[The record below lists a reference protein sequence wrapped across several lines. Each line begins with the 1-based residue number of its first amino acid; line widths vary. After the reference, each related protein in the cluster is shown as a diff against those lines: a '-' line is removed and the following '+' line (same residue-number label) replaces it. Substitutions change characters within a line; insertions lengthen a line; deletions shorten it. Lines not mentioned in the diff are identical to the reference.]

1 MIQMLPPEV
10 ADAIAAGEVI
20 ERPSSVVKE
29 LVENALDAGARRIS
43 IDVRGAGKTSIRVS
57 DDGAGIPADEL
68 VLAFVRHTT
77 SKLIK
82 LSDLAVIES
91 FGFRGEALAS
101 IAAVAD
107 VECASGGATLRIR
120 AGDVGE
126 LGTGPLLP
134 GMVIEVR
141 DLFANVP
148 ARLKF
153 LKSDATEVAAIKDIV
168 SAFALLHPH
177 VRFHL
182 TVDSRAAVSTNGDGD
197 RRRAIAAVFGPPVAG
212 EMLEMIGMPLNP
224 HELEG
229 PATQAAE
236 RAAERL
242 ALSSRGPL
250 LRVTGMVSQP
260 RLSRGSRDGMVL
272 AVNGRP
278 ISARSLVYAL
288 EECYQGRLERGRHPV
303 AVIDVGIDPELVDVN
318 VHPAKKEVR
327 FRDEGA
333 VFAALQRAV
342 RAALDG
348 SDPFRYRPAET
359 GAEASTA
366 IPGPQLTL
374 HESPAV
380 MEQTNGHGATAV
392 LRPIG
397 QAGPGYLVAEGPH
410 GLVLVD
416 QHAAHERVVYNRL
429 LERLRTGRGASQ
441 PLLIPQAV
449 DVDPAL
455 IAAAADHRAELA
467 NLGLEYEEFGPR
479 SLRITAV
486 PVELPSGRATA
497 AIQETLAALAEN
509 RGDGAMQKAAAALA
523 CHSAVKFG
531 DVLDVAEQRRLLAD
545 LEAAEESIT
554 CPHGR
559 PTRLLVEWQE
569 LTRHFRRN
577 Y

>member
-1 MIQMLPPEV
+1 VIQLLPPEV

-20 ERPSSVVKE
+20 ERPASVVKE
-29 LVENALDAGARRIS
+29 LIENALDAGARRVNV
-43 IDVRGAGKTSIRVS
+43 DVRGAGKTSIRVS
-57 DDGAGIPADEL
+57 DDGSGIPAEEL
-68 VLAFVRHTT
+68 AIAFVRHTT
-77 SKLIK
+77 SKLTS
-82 LSDLAVIES
+82 LADLAVIAS

-107 VECASGGATLRIR
+107 VECSSAGALVRIR
-120 AGDVGE
+120 AGEVVEQGR
-126 LGTGPLLP
+126 GPLLP
-134 GMVIEVR
+134 GVAIEVR

-153 LKSDATEVAAIKDIV
+153 LKSDATEVAAIKDVV
-168 SAFALLHPH
+168 SAFALLHPQ

-182 TVDSRAAVSTNGDGD
+182 TIDSRAAVSTPGDGD
-197 RRRAIAAVFGPPVAG
+197 RRRALASVYGAAVAQEVLELAG
-212 EMLEMIGMPLNP
+212 API
-224 HELEG
+224 
-229 PATQAAE
+229 
-236 RAAERL
+236 
-242 ALSSRGPL
+242 
-250 LRVTGMVSQP
+250 VTGLVSQP

-278 ISARSLVYAL
+278 IVARSLVYAL
-288 EECYQGRLERGRHPV
+288 EECYQGRLERGRHPI

-333 VFAALQRAV
+333 IFAALQRAV
-342 RAALDG
+342 RTALDG
-348 SDPFRYRPAET
+348 SDPFRYRPTEIGVAAAVSTMAPLAPLAVHDAPAMVAVAE
-359 GAEASTA
+359 
-366 IPGPQLTL
+366 P
-374 HESPAV
+374 
-380 MEQTNGHGATAV
+380 NGHATTAM

-416 QHAAHERVVYNRL
+416 QHAAHERVIYNRL
-429 LERLRTGRGASQ
+429 LERLRSGRGASQ

-449 DVDPAL
+449 DADPAL
-455 IAAAADHRAELA
+455 IAAAADHRHELA
-467 NLGLEYEEFGPR
+467 ALGLEVEEFGPR
-479 SLRITAV
+479 SLRIIAV
-486 PVELPSGRATA
+486 PVELPAGRATA
-497 AIQETLAALAEN
+497 AIQEMLAALAEN
-509 RGDGAMQKAAAALA
+509 RGDDAVRAAAASLA

-531 DVLDVAEQRRLLAD
+531 DVLDITEQRRLLSD
-545 LEAAEESIT
+545 LEATEESIT

>member
-1 MIQMLPPEV
+1 MSGSIHLLAPEV

-20 ERPSSVVKE
+20 ERPASVVKE
-29 LVENALDAGARRIS
+29 LVENALDSDARRIN
-43 IDVRGAGKTSIRVS
+43 IDVRGAGRTSIRVS
-57 DDGAGIPADEL
+57 DDGSGIPTDEL
-68 VLAFVRHTT
+68 AIAFVRHAT
-77 SKLIK
+77 SKVAK
-82 LSDLAVIES
+82 LSDLAAIVS

-101 IAAVAD
+101 IAAVSE
-107 VECASGGATLRIR
+107 VECSSGGATIWIR
-120 AGDVGE
+120 AGEAVEQGS
-126 LGTGPLLP
+126 GTLLP
-134 GMVIEVR
+134 GVTIEVR

-153 LKSDATEVAAIKDIV
+153 LKSDATEVAAIKDV
-168 SAFALLHPH
+168 VGAFALLHPH

-182 TVDSRAAVSTNGDGD
+182 TIDSRVAVSTTGDGD
-197 RRRAIAAVFGPPVAG
+197 RRRAIASVFGAQVAA
-212 EMLEMIGMPLNP
+212 EMLEMVGMPLNP
-224 HELEG
+224 HELAG
-229 PATQAAE
+229 F
-236 RAAERL
+236 
-242 ALSSRGPL
+242 ALSSRAPL
-250 LRVTGMVSQP
+250 QAAGMVSQP
-260 RLSRGSRDGMVL
+260 RLSRGSRDGIVL

-278 ISARSLVYAL
+278 ISSRALVYAL

-303 AVIDVGIDPELVDVN
+303 AVIDIGIDPELVDVN

-327 FRDEGA
+327 FRDEGT

-342 RAALDG
+342 RTALDG
-348 SDPFRYRPAET
+348 SEPFRYRPVESMPSVAAGRVT
-359 GAEASTA
+359 
-366 IPGPQLTL
+366 PQLTI
-374 HESPAV
+374 HEAAIAL
-380 MEQTNGHGATAV
+380 ATAEPDMGSNTEPAV

-416 QHAAHERVVYNRL
+416 QHAAHERVLYNRL
-429 LERLRTGRGASQ
+429 LERLRSGRGMSQ

-449 DVDPAL
+449 DVEPAL
-455 IAAAADHRAELA
+455 MAAAADHRADLA

-486 PVELPSGRATA
+486 PVEMPAGRATA
-497 AIQETLAALAEN
+497 AVQETLAALAES
-509 RGDGAMQKAAAALA
+509 RADGALEKAAAALA
-523 CHSAVKFG
+523 CHSAVRFG

-545 LEAAEESIT
+545 LESTEDSVT

>member
-1 MIQMLPPEV
+1 MTTIQILAPEV

-20 ERPSSVVKE
+20 ERPASVVKE
-29 LVENALDAGARRIS
+29 LVENALDAGARRINV
-43 IDVRGAGKTSIRVS
+43 DVRGAGKTSIRVS

-68 VLAFVRHTT
+68 AVAFVRHTT
-77 SKLIK
+77 SKLVS
-82 LSDLAVIES
+82 LADLAVIQS

-101 IAAVAD
+101 IAAVAE
-107 VECASGGATLRIR
+107 VECASGGATIRIR
-120 AGDVGE
+120 AGEVVEQAG
-126 LGTGPLLP
+126 GPLLP
-134 GMVIEVR
+134 GVAIEVR

-148 ARLKF
+148 ARLRF
-153 LKSDATEVAAIKDIV
+153 LKSDATEVAAIKEIV

-182 TVDSRAAVSTNGDGD
+182 TIDSRAAVSTIGDGD
-197 RRRAIAAVFGPPVAG
+197 RRRAIAAVYGPQVAT
-212 EMLEMIGMPLNP
+212 EMLEMVGMPL
-224 HELEG
+224 
-229 PATQAAE
+229 
-236 RAAERL
+236 
-242 ALSSRGPL
+242 
-250 LRVTGMVSQP
+250 VTGMVSQP

-288 EECYQGRLERGRHPV
+288 EECYQGRLERGRHPI
-303 AVIDVGIDPELVDVN
+303 AVLDVGIDPELVDVN

-333 VFAALQRAV
+333 VFGALQRAV

-348 SDPFRYRPAET
+348 SDPFRYRPSDPT
-359 GAEASTA
+359 TTA
-366 IPGPQLTL
+366 FATVAVAGPQLTL
-374 HESPAV
+374 HEAPAALV
-380 MEQTNGHGATAV
+380 EAEPNGHTANTV

-397 QAGPGYLVAEGPH
+397 QAGPGYLVAEGAH

-416 QHAAHERVVYNRL
+416 QHAAHERILYNRL

-449 DVDPAL
+449 DVEPSL

-486 PVELPSGRATA
+486 PAELPSGRATA

-509 RGDGAMQKAAAALA
+509 RGDGAMEKAAAALA
-523 CHSAVKFG
+523 CHSAVRFG
-531 DVLDVAEQRRLLAD
+531 DVLDVAEQRKLLAD

>member
-1 MIQMLPPEV
+1 MSQSIHLLAPEI
-10 ADAIAAGEVI
+10 ANAIAAGEVI
-20 ERPSSVVKE
+20 ERPASVVKE
-29 LVENALDAGARRIS
+29 LIENSLDGDARRVNV
-43 IDVRGAGKTSIRVS
+43 DVRGAGRTSIRVS
-57 DDGAGIPADEL
+57 DDGSGIVADEL
-68 VLAFVRHTT
+68 QLAFVRHAT
-77 SKLIK
+77 SKVTQ
-82 LSDLAVIES
+82 LSDLDAVVS

-107 VECASGGATLRIR
+107 VECSSGGATVRIR
-120 AGDVGE
+120 AGEPVEQGP
-126 LGTGPLLP
+126 GPLLP
-134 GMVIEVR
+134 GVTIEVR
-141 DLFANVP
+141 DLFTNVP

-153 LKSDATEVAAIKDIV
+153 LKSDATEVAAIKDVV

-182 TVDSRAAVSTNGDGD
+182 TIDARVAVSTTGDGD
-197 RRRAIAAVFGPPVAG
+197 RRRAIAAVFGAPVAA
-212 EMLEMIGMPLNP
+212 EVLEMVGMPL
-224 HELEG
+224 
-229 PATQAAE
+229 A
-236 RAAERL
+236 
-242 ALSSRGPL
+242 S
-250 LRVTGMVSQP
+250 GMVSQP
-260 RLSRGSRDGMVL
+260 RLSRGSRDGIVL

-278 ISARSLVYAL
+278 ISSRALVYAL

-303 AVIDVGIDPELVDVN
+303 AVIDIGIDPELVDVN

-333 VFAALQRAV
+333 VFGALQRAV

-348 SDPFRYRPAET
+348 SDPFRYRPVEST
-359 GAEASTA
+359 TASFPSGFVA
-366 IPGPQLTL
+366 PQLTI
-374 HESPAV
+374 HEAARALLTAEPSVSPQVESAL
-380 MEQTNGHGATAV
+380 

-397 QAGPGYLVAEGPH
+397 QVGPGYLVAEGPH

-416 QHAAHERVVYNRL
+416 QHAAHERVLYNRL
-429 LERLRTGRGASQ
+429 LERLRSGRGMSQ

-449 DVDPAL
+449 DVEPAL
-455 IAAAADHRAELA
+455 IAAAADHRADLA

-486 PVELPSGRATA
+486 PVEMPAGRATA
-497 AIQETLAALAEN
+497 AVQETLGALAEN
-509 RGDGAMQKAAAALA
+509 RGDGALEKAAAALA
-523 CHSAVKFG
+523 CHSAVRFG

-545 LEAAEESIT
+545 LESTEESVT

-559 PTRLLVEWQE
+559 PTRLLIEWQE

>member
-1 MIQMLPPEV
+1 MLAPEV

-20 ERPSSVVKE
+20 ERPASVVKE
-29 LVENALDAGARRIS
+29 LVENALDADARRIN

-68 VLAFVRHTT
+68 ALAFVRHTT
-77 SKLIK
+77 SKLTS
-82 LSDLAVIES
+82 LVDLAVIQS

-107 VECASGGATLRIR
+107 VECSSGGARLRIR
-120 AGDVGE
+120 AGEVVEQAG
-126 LGTGPLLP
+126 GPLLP
-134 GMVIEVR
+134 GVSIEVR
-141 DLFANVP
+141 DLFAVVP

-153 LKSDATEVAAIKDIV
+153 LKSDATEVAAIKEIV
-168 SAFALLHPH
+168 GAFALLHPH

-182 TVDSRAAVSTNGDGD
+182 TIDSRAAVSTNGDGD
-197 RRRAIAAVFGPPVAG
+197 RRRAVAAIYGAQVAA
-212 EMLEMIGMPLNP
+212 EMLEMVGTP
-224 HELEG
+224 HIK
-229 PATQAAE
+229 
-236 RAAERL
+236 
-242 ALSSRGPL
+242 
-250 LRVTGMVSQP
+250 GMVSQP
-260 RLSRGSRDGMVL
+260 RLSRGSRDALVV

-288 EECYQGRLERGRHPV
+288 EECYQGRLERGRHPI
-303 AVIDVGIDPELVDVN
+303 AVLDIGIDPELVDVN

-333 VFAALQRAV
+333 VFTALQQAV

-348 SDPFRYRPAET
+348 SDPFRYRPTESVSSA
-359 GAEASTA
+359 A
-366 IPGPQLTL
+366 IEISGPQLTL
-374 HESPAV
+374 HDAPAAV
-380 MEQTNGHGATAV
+380 ADPVTNGHVAVTV

-416 QHAAHERVVYNRL
+416 QHAAHERVLYNRL
-429 LERLRTGRGASQ
+429 LERLRSGRGSSQ

-449 DVDPAL
+449 DVEPTL

-467 NLGLEYEEFGPR
+467 NLGLEFEEFGPR

-497 AIQETLAALAEN
+497 AIQETLAALAEH
-509 RGDGAMQKAAAALA
+509 RGDGAIEKAAAALA
-523 CHSAVKFG
+523 CHSAVRFG
-531 DVLDVAEQRRLLAD
+531 DVLDVAEQRRLLVD

>member
-20 ERPSSVVKE
+20 ERPASVVKE
-29 LVENALDAGARRIS
+29 LVENALDAGARRIN

-68 VLAFVRHTT
+68 ALAFVRHTT
-77 SKLIK
+77 SKLST
-82 LSDLAVIES
+82 LADLVVIQS

-101 IAAVAD
+101 VAAVAD
-107 VECASGGATLRIR
+107 VECSSGGATLRIR
-120 AGDVGE
+120 AGEIVEQG
-126 LGTGPLLP
+126 GGPLLP
-134 GMVIEVR
+134 GVAIEVR

-153 LKSDATEVAAIKDIV
+153 LKSDATEVAAIKDVV

-182 TVDSRAAVSTNGDGD
+182 TVDSRAAVSTDGDGD
-197 RRRAIAAVFGPPVAG
+197 RRRAIGAVYGNSVAE
-212 EMLEMIGMPLNP
+212 EMLEMLGMPLVAG
-224 HELEG
+224 L
-229 PATQAAE
+229 
-236 RAAERL
+236 
-242 ALSSRGPL
+242 
-250 LRVTGMVSQP
+250 VSQP

-288 EECYQGRLERGRHPV
+288 EECYQGRLERGRHPI
-303 AVIDVGIDPELVDVN
+303 AVIDIGIDPELVDVN

-333 VFAALQRAV
+333 IFAALQRAV

-348 SDPFRYRPAET
+348 SDPFRYRPAE
-359 GAEASTA
+359 STPVMA
-366 IPGPQLTL
+366 AVAAGPQLTL
-374 HESPAV
+374 HEAPAAIAAAD
-380 MEQTNGHGATAV
+380 TNGHATTTGV

-416 QHAAHERVVYNRL
+416 QHAAHERVLYNRL
-429 LERLRTGRGASQ
+429 LERLRSGRGASQ

-449 DVDPAL
+449 DVEPAL
-455 IAAAADHRAELA
+455 LAAAADHRVELA
-467 NLGLEYEEFGPR
+467 NLGLEFEEFGPR

-486 PVELPSGRATA
+486 PAELPSGRATA
-497 AIQETLAALAEN
+497 AIQETLTALAES
-509 RGDGAMQKAAAALA
+509 RGDGAIHKAAAALA
-523 CHSAVKFG
+523 CHSAVRFG
-531 DVLDVAEQRRLLAD
+531 DVLDVSEQRKLLAD
-545 LEAAEESIT
+545 LESAEESIT

>member
-1 MIQMLPPEV
+1 MLSPEV

-20 ERPSSVVKE
+20 ERPASVVKE
-29 LVENALDAGARRIS
+29 LVENALDAGARRINV
-43 IDVRGAGKTSIRVS
+43 DVRGAGKTSIRVS

-68 VLAFVRHTT
+68 ALAFVRHTT
-77 SKLIK
+77 SKLVS
-82 LSDLAVIES
+82 LADLAVIQS

-101 IAAVAD
+101 IAAVAE
-107 VECASGGATLRIR
+107 VECSSAGATIRIR
-120 AGDVGE
+120 AGEVVEQAG
-126 LGTGPLLP
+126 GPLLP
-134 GMVIEVR
+134 GVAIEVR

-153 LKSDATEVAAIKDIV
+153 LKSDATEVAAIKEIA

-182 TVDSRAAVSTNGDGD
+182 TIDSRAAVSTSGDGD
-197 RRRAIAAVFGPPVAG
+197 RRRAIAAVYGQQVAA
-212 EMLEMIGMPLNP
+212 EMLEMVGLPLV
-224 HELEG
+224 
-229 PATQAAE
+229 
-236 RAAERL
+236 
-242 ALSSRGPL
+242 S
-250 LRVTGMVSQP
+250 GMVSQP

-303 AVIDVGIDPELVDVN
+303 AVLDVGIDPELVDVN

-333 VFAALQRAV
+333 IFGALQRAV

-348 SDPFRYRPAET
+348 SDPFRYRPSDTAV
-359 GAEASTA
+359 AVEAIA
-366 IPGPQLTL
+366 GPQLVM
-374 HESPAV
+374 HDAV
-380 MEQTNGHGATAV
+380 TAVAAPETNGHAATV

-397 QAGPGYLVAEGPH
+397 QAGPGYLVAEGAH

-416 QHAAHERVVYNRL
+416 QHAAHERVLYNRL
-429 LERLRTGRGASQ
+429 LERLRSGRGTSQ

-449 DVDPAL
+449 DVEPGL
-455 IAAAADHRAELA
+455 IAAAADHREELA

-486 PVELPSGRATA
+486 PAELPSGRATA
-497 AIQETLAALAEN
+497 AIQETLAALAEK
-509 RGDGAMQKAAAALA
+509 RGDEAIRGAAAALA

-531 DVLDVAEQRRLLAD
+531 DVLDVAEQRKLLAD

>member
-10 ADAIAAGEVI
+10 ADAIAAGEVV
-20 ERPSSVVKE
+20 ERPASVVKE
-29 LVENALDAGARRIS
+29 LIENALDAGARRVN

-57 DDGAGIPADEL
+57 DDGSGIPAGEL
-68 VLAFVRHTT
+68 AIAFVRHTT
-77 SKLIK
+77 SKLTSLAE
-82 LSDLAVIES
+82 LSVIAS

-107 VECASGGATLRIR
+107 VECSSGGTVLRVR
-120 AGDVGE
+120 AGEVVERGAA
-126 LGTGPLLP
+126 PLLP
-134 GMVIEVR
+134 GVVIEVR

-153 LKSDATEVAAIKDIV
+153 LKSDATEVAAIKDVIT
-168 SAFALLHPH
+168 AFALLHPH

-182 TVDSRAAVSTNGDGD
+182 TVDNRAAVSSAGDGD
-197 RRRAIAAVFGPPVAG
+197 SRRAIASIYGASVAD
-212 EMLEMIGMPLNP
+212 EMLEV
-224 HELEG
+224 G
-229 PATQAAE
+229 P
-236 RAAERL
+236 
-242 ALSSRGPL
+242 SPVG
-250 LRVTGMVSQP
+250 GMVSQP

-278 ISARSLVYAL
+278 IAARSLVYAL
-288 EECYQGRLERGRHPV
+288 EECYQGRLERGRHPI
-303 AVIDVGIDPELVDVN
+303 AVIDIAIDPEMVDVN

-333 VFAALQRAV
+333 IFTTLQRSV

-348 SDPFRYRPAET
+348 SDPFRYRPSTESFGPAGVAPIASLT
-359 GAEASTA
+359 VHEA
-366 IPGPQLTL
+366 
-374 HESPAV
+374 PAV
-380 MEQTNGHGATAV
+380 VAVAEPNGHATSSV

-397 QAGPGYLVAEGPH
+397 QVGPGYLVAEGPH

-416 QHAAHERVVYNRL
+416 QHAAHERVLYNRL
-429 LERLRTGRGASQ
+429 LQRLRSGRGASQ

-449 DVDPAL
+449 DVEPAL
-455 IAAAADHRAELA
+455 IAAAADHREELA
-467 NLGLEYEEFGPR
+467 SLGLELEEFGPR

-486 PVELPSGRATA
+486 PVELPAGRATA
-497 AIQETLAALAEN
+497 AIQETLSALAEN
-509 RGDGAMQKAAAALA
+509 RDDGAVAKAAAALA

-531 DVLDVAEQRRLLAD
+531 DVLDIAEQRRLLAD

>member
-1 MIQMLPPEV
+1 LSESIHLLAPEV

-20 ERPSSVVKE
+20 ERPASVVKE
-29 LVENALDAGARRIS
+29 LVENALDSEARRIN
-43 IDVRGAGKTSIRVS
+43 IDVRGAGRTSIRVS
-57 DDGAGIPADEL
+57 DDGSGIPADEL
-68 VLAFVRHTT
+68 AIAFVRHAT
-77 SKLIK
+77 SKVSK
-82 LSDLAVIES
+82 LSDLNSIVS

-101 IAAVAD
+101 IAAVSD
-107 VECASGGATLRIR
+107 VECSSGGATIRIR
-120 AGDVGE
+120 AGEAVEQGS
-126 LGTGPLLP
+126 GPLLP
-134 GMVIEVR
+134 GVTIEVR

-153 LKSDATEVAAIKDIV
+153 LKSDATEVAAIKDV
-168 SAFALLHPH
+168 VGAFALLHPH

-182 TVDSRAAVSTNGDGD
+182 TIDARVAVSTTGDGD
-197 RRRAIAAVFGPPVAG
+197 RRRAIASVFGAAVAS
-212 EMLEMIGMPLNP
+212 EVLEIVGMPL
-224 HELEG
+224 
-229 PATQAAE
+229 A
-236 RAAERL
+236 
-242 ALSSRGPL
+242 S
-250 LRVTGMVSQP
+250 GMVSQP
-260 RLSRGSRDGMVL
+260 RLSRGSRDGIVL

-278 ISARSLVYAL
+278 ISSRALVYAL

-303 AVIDVGIDPELVDVN
+303 AVIDIGIDPELVDVN

-327 FRDEGA
+327 FRDEGT

-342 RAALDG
+342 RSALDG
-348 SDPFRYRPAET
+348 SEPFRYRPVE
-359 GAEASTA
+359 STA
-366 IPGPQLTL
+366 PVSASHVTPQLTI
-374 HESPAV
+374 HEAAIALLTAEPAAGRDA
-380 MEQTNGHGATAV
+380 EPAV

-416 QHAAHERVVYNRL
+416 QHAAHERVLYNRL
-429 LERLRTGRGASQ
+429 LERLRSGRGMSQ

-449 DVDPAL
+449 DLEPAL
-455 IAAAADHRAELA
+455 IAAAADHRADLA

-486 PVELPSGRATA
+486 PVEMPAGRATA
-497 AIQETLAALAEN
+497 AVQETLAALAQS
-509 RGDGAMQKAAAALA
+509 RGDGALEKAAAALA
-523 CHSAVKFG
+523 CHAAVRFG

-545 LEAAEESIT
+545 LESTEDSVT

>member
-1 MIQMLPPEV
+1 MIQLLPPEV

-20 ERPSSVVKE
+20 ERPASVVKE
-29 LVENALDAGARRIS
+29 LLENALDAGATRIS

-57 DDGAGIPADEL
+57 DDGAGIPAEEL
-68 VLAFVRHTT
+68 ALAFVRHTT
-77 SKLIK
+77 SKLST
-82 LSDLAVIES
+82 LADLAAIRTL
-91 FGFRGEALAS
+91 GFRGEALAS

-107 VECASGGATLRIR
+107 VESSSGGARLRIR
-120 AGDVGE
+120 AGAIVEQGS
-126 LGTGPLLP
+126 GPLLP
-134 GMVIEVR
+134 GVVIEVR

-153 LKSDATEVAAIKDIV
+153 LKSDATEVAAIKDV
-168 SAFALLHPH
+168 VTAFALLHPD

-182 TVDSRAAVSTNGDGD
+182 TIDSRAAVSSLGEGD
-197 RRRAIAAVFGPPVAG
+197 RRRAVAAVYGQPVAA
-212 EMLEMIGMPLNP
+212 EMLEMD
-224 HELEG
+224 G
-229 PATQAAE
+229 P
-236 RAAERL
+236 
-242 ALSSRGPL
+242 PMI
-250 LRVTGMVSQP
+250 TGLVSQP
-260 RLSRGSRDGMVL
+260 RLSRGSRDGMVI

-278 ISARSLVYAL
+278 VSARSLVYAL
-288 EECYQGRLERGRHPV
+288 EECYQGRLERGRHPI
-303 AVIDVGIDPELVDVN
+303 AVIDIGIDPELVDVN

-333 VFAALQRAV
+333 VFGALQRAV

-348 SDPFRYRPAET
+348 SDPFRYRPAEAAT
-359 GAEASTA
+359 AVVGAIAA
-366 IPGPQLTL
+366 PQLLL
-374 HESPAV
+374 HDAPAALAAPAD
-380 MEQTNGHGATAV
+380 TNGHSSNGL

-416 QHAAHERVVYNRL
+416 QHAAHERILYNRL
-429 LERLRTGRGASQ
+429 LERLRGGQGQSQ
-441 PLLIPQAV
+441 ALLIPQAL
-449 DVDPAL
+449 DVEPAL
-455 IAAAADHRAELA
+455 IAAAADHRAGLA
-467 NLGLEYEEFGPR
+467 ALGLEYEEFGPR

-486 PVELPSGRATA
+486 PVELPSGRATE

-509 RGDGAMQKAAAALA
+509 RGDGALEKAAAALA

-531 DVLDVAEQRRLLAD
+531 DVLDIAEQRRLLVD
-545 LEAAEESIT
+545 LESTTESIT

>member
-1 MIQMLPPEV
+1 MTQSIRLLSPEV
-10 ADAIAAGEVI
+10 ADTIAAGEVI
-20 ERPSSVVKE
+20 ERPASVVKE
-29 LVENALDAGARRIS
+29 LVENALDGDARRINV
-43 IDVRGAGKTSIRVS
+43 DVRGAGRTSIRVS
-57 DDGAGIPADEL
+57 DDGSGIPADEL
-68 VLAFVRHTT
+68 ALAFVRHAT
-77 SKLIK
+77 SKVAM
-82 LSDLAVIES
+82 LSDLDAIAS

-107 VECASGGATLRIR
+107 VECTSGGATLRIR
-120 AGDVGE
+120 AGQLVAQGS
-126 LGTGPLLP
+126 GPLLP
-134 GMVIEVR
+134 GVTLEVR

-153 LKSDATEVAAIKDIV
+153 LKSDATETAAIKDVV

-182 TVDSRAAVSTNGDGD
+182 TIDARVAVSTIGDGD
-197 RRRAIAAVFGPPVAG
+197 RRRAIAAVFGAPVAA
-212 EMLEMIGMPLNP
+212 EVLEMVGMPLNP
-224 HELEG
+224 HERG
-229 PATQAAE
+229 G
-236 RAAERL
+236 L

-250 LRVTGMVSQP
+250 QAAGMVSQP
-260 RLSRGSRDGMVL
+260 RLSRGSRDGIVL

-278 ISARSLVYAL
+278 ISSRALVYAL

-303 AVIDVGIDPELVDVN
+303 AVIDIGIDPGLVDVN

-327 FRDEGA
+327 FRDEGT

-348 SDPFRYRPAET
+348 SDPFRYRPVESMPSVVASSVSRQLNIH
-359 GAEASTA
+359 EA
-366 IPGPQLTL
+366 
-374 HESPAV
+374 AV
-380 MEQTNGHGATAV
+380 ALATAEPSV
-392 LRPIG
+392 ARSAEPGLLRPIG

-416 QHAAHERVVYNRL
+416 QHAAHERVLYNRL
-429 LERLRTGRGASQ
+429 LERLRSGRGMSQ

-449 DVDPAL
+449 DVEPAL

-467 NLGLEYEEFGPR
+467 GLGLEYEEFGPR

-486 PVELPSGRATA
+486 PVEMPAGRATA
-497 AIQETLAALAEN
+497 AVQETLAALAEN
-509 RGDGAMQKAAAALA
+509 RGDGALEKAAAALA
-523 CHSAVKFG
+523 CHSAVRFG
-531 DVLDVAEQRRLLAD
+531 DVLGVAEQRRLLAD
-545 LEAAEESIT
+545 LESTEESVT

>member
-1 MIQMLPPEV
+1 MSGTILLLSPEV

-20 ERPSSVVKE
+20 ERPASVVKE
-29 LVENALDAGARRIS
+29 LVENALDSGARRIS

-57 DDGAGIPADEL
+57 DDGSGIPADEL
-68 VLAFVRHTT
+68 TMAFVRHST
-77 SKLIK
+77 SKLAA
-82 LSDLAVIES
+82 LADLAAIQS

-107 VECASGGATLRIR
+107 VECASGGATVRIR
-120 AGDVGE
+120 SGE
-126 LGTGPLLP
+126 LIEQGSGPLLP
-134 GMVIEVR
+134 GVAIEVR

-153 LKSDATEVAAIKDIV
+153 LKSDATEVAAIKEV
-168 SAFALLHPH
+168 VGAFALLHPH

-182 TVDSRAAVSTNGDGD
+182 TIDSRAAVSSSGDGD
-197 RRRAIAAVFGPPVAG
+197 RRRAIGAVFGAAVAG
-212 EMLEMIGMPLNP
+212 EMLEIVGVPL
-224 HELEG
+224 
-229 PATQAAE
+229 
-236 RAAERL
+236 
-242 ALSSRGPL
+242 
-250 LRVTGMVSQP
+250 VMGMVSQP

-278 ISARSLVYAL
+278 INARSLVYAL
-288 EECYQGRLERGRHPV
+288 EECYQGRLERGRHPL
-303 AVIDVGIDPELVDVN
+303 AVLDIGIDPELVDVN

-327 FRDEGA
+327 FRDEGT
-333 VFAALQRAV
+333 VFAALQRAA
-342 RAALDG
+342 RSALDG
-348 SDPFRYRPAET
+348 SEPFRYRPTE
-359 GAEASTA
+359 STA
-366 IPGPQLTL
+366 EEVGGTSGPQLTL
-374 HESPAV
+374 HQATVSIAAQEV
-380 MEQTNGHGATAV
+380 NGHAVSSGV

-397 QAGPGYLVAEGPH
+397 QAGPGYLVAEGPA

-416 QHAAHERVVYNRL
+416 QHAAHERVLYNRL
-429 LERLRTGRGASQ
+429 LERLRTGRGGSQ

-455 IAAAADHRAELA
+455 IAAAADHRADLA

-486 PVELPSGRATA
+486 PLEMPAGRATA

-509 RGDGAMQKAAAALA
+509 RGDGAIEKAAAALA
-523 CHSAVKFG
+523 CHSAVRFG

-545 LEAAEESIT
+545 LEVAEESVT

>member
-1 MIQMLPPEV
+1 VIQMLSPEV

-20 ERPSSVVKE
+20 ERPASVVKE
-29 LVENALDAGARRIS
+29 LVENALDAGARRIN

-68 VLAFVRHTT
+68 ALAFVRHTT
-77 SKLIK
+77 SKLTTLAD
-82 LSDLAVIES
+82 LSVIAS

-107 VECASGGATLRIR
+107 VECSSGGATLRIR
-120 AGDVGE
+120 NGE
-126 LGTGPLLP
+126 VIERGGGPMLP
-134 GMVIEVR
+134 GVAIEVR
-141 DLFANVP
+141 DLFGNVP

-153 LKSDATEVAAIKDIV
+153 LKSDATEVAAIKEVV

-182 TVDSRAAVSTNGDGD
+182 TIDSRAAVTSSGDGD
-197 RRRAIAAVFGPPVAG
+197 RRRAIGSVYGAPVAS
-212 EMLEMIGMPLNP
+212 EMLDMIGMPL
-224 HELEG
+224 
-229 PATQAAE
+229 
-236 RAAERL
+236 
-242 ALSSRGPL
+242 
-250 LRVTGMVSQP
+250 VTGMVSQP

-288 EECYQGRLERGRHPV
+288 EECYLGRLERGRHPI
-303 AVIDVGIDPELVDVN
+303 AVIDIGIDPELVDVN
-318 VHPAKKEVR
+318 VHPAKREVR

-333 VFAALQRAV
+333 VFAGLQRAV

-348 SDPFRYRPAET
+348 SDPFRYRPT
-359 GAEASTA
+359 EAGEPVA
-366 IPGPQLTL
+366 AVFAGPQLTL
-374 HESPAV
+374 HDAPAAIAAP
-380 MEQTNGHGATAV
+380 ETNGHPGATV

-416 QHAAHERVVYNRL
+416 QHAAHERILYNRL
-429 LERLRTGRGASQ
+429 LERLRSGRGASQ

-449 DVDPAL
+449 DLEPAL
-455 IAAAADHRAELA
+455 IAAAIDHRAELSS
-467 NLGLEYEEFGPR
+467 LGLEFEEFGPR

-497 AIQETLAALAEN
+497 AIQETLTALAES
-509 RGDGAMQKAAAALA
+509 RGDDGIHNAAAALA
-523 CHSAVKFG
+523 CHSAVRFG
-531 DVLDVAEQRRLLAD
+531 DVLELAEQRRLLAD
-545 LEAAEESIT
+545 LEGTEESIT

>member
-1 MIQMLPPEV
+1 MILMLAPEV

-20 ERPSSVVKE
+20 ERPASVVKE
-29 LVENALDAGARRIS
+29 LVENALDAAPRRVT

-57 DDGAGIPADEL
+57 DDGTGIPADEL
-68 VLAFVRHTT
+68 QLAFLRHTT
-77 SKLIK
+77 SKLTSIA
-82 LSDLAVIES
+82 DLAAIQS

-107 VECASGGATLRIR
+107 VESASGGAKLRIR
-120 AGDVGE
+120 AGEIIHQGAA
-126 LGTGPLLP
+126 PLLP
-134 GMVIEVR
+134 GVVIEVR

-153 LKSDATEVAAIKDIV
+153 LKSDATEVAAIKDVV
-168 SAFALLHPH
+168 SAFTLLHPH

-182 TVDSRAAVSTNGDGD
+182 TIDSRAALSSSGDGD
-197 RRRAIAAVFGPPVAG
+197 RRRAIGAVYGQSVAA
-212 EMLEMIGMPLNP
+212 EMLEMIGMHLVS
-224 HELEG
+224 G
-229 PATQAAE
+229 
-236 RAAERL
+236 
-242 ALSSRGPL
+242 
-250 LRVTGMVSQP
+250 VVSQP

-278 ISARSLVYAL
+278 ITARSLVYAL

-303 AVIDVGIDPELVDVN
+303 AVIDIGIDPELVDVN

-333 VFAALQRAV
+333 VFAAVQRAV

-348 SDPFRYRPAET
+348 SDPFRYRPVDHASPV
-359 GAEASTA
+359 EALIA
-366 IPGPQLTL
+366 GPQLTM
-374 HESPAV
+374 HDAGVAAAPAPD
-380 MEQTNGHGATAV
+380 TNGHAANAV

-416 QHAAHERVVYNRL
+416 QHAAHERVLYNRL
-429 LERLRTGRGASQ
+429 LERLRTGRGATQ

-449 DVDPAL
+449 DVEPAL
-455 IAAAADHRAELA
+455 IAAAADHREKLA

-479 SLRITAV
+479 SLRITSV
-486 PVELPSGRATA
+486 PTELPSGRATA

-509 RGDGAMQKAAAALA
+509 RGDGAIEKAAAALA
-523 CHSAVKFG
+523 CHSAVRFG
-531 DVLDVAEQRRLLAD
+531 DVLDIAEQRRLLSD
-545 LEAAEESIT
+545 LESAEESIT

>member
-1 MIQMLPPEV
+1 
-10 ADAIAAGEVI
+10 
-20 ERPSSVVKE
+20 
-29 LVENALDAGARRIS
+29 
-43 IDVRGAGKTSIRVS
+43 
-57 DDGAGIPADEL
+57 
-68 VLAFVRHTT
+68 
-77 SKLIK
+77 
-82 LSDLAVIES
+82 
-91 FGFRGEALAS
+91 
-101 IAAVAD
+101 
-107 VECASGGATLRIR
+107 
-120 AGDVGE
+120 
-126 LGTGPLLP
+126 
-134 GMVIEVR
+134 
-141 DLFANVP
+141 
-148 ARLKF
+148 LKF
-153 LKSDATEVAAIKDIV
+153 LKSDATEVAAIKDVV

-182 TVDSRAAVSTNGDGD
+182 TIDSRAAVSSSGDGD
-197 RRRAIAAVFGPPVAG
+197 RRRAIASVYGAPVAA
-212 EMLEMIGMPLNP
+212 EMLELIGIP
-224 HELEG
+224 
-229 PATQAAE
+229 Q
-236 RAAERL
+236 
-242 ALSSRGPL
+242 
-250 LRVTGMVSQP
+250 VTGMVSQP
-260 RLSRGSRDGMVL
+260 RLSRGSRDGMML

-288 EECYQGRLERGRHPV
+288 EECYQGRLERGRHPI
-303 AVIDVGIDPELVDVN
+303 AVIDIGIDPELIDVN

-327 FRDEGA
+327 FRDEGS

-348 SDPFRYRPAET
+348 SDPFRYRPVET
-359 GAEASTA
+359 GGAATTA
-366 IPGPQLTL
+366 IPATPLTL
-374 HESPAV
+374 HDAPA
-380 MEQTNGHGATAV
+380 ELAPPQTNGHAASGM

-416 QHAAHERVVYNRL
+416 QHAAHERVLYNRL

-449 DVDPAL
+449 DIDPAL
-455 IAAAADHRAELA
+455 IAAAADHRNELA

-509 RGDGAMQKAAAALA
+509 RGDGAIHKAAAALA

-531 DVLDVAEQRRLLAD
+531 DVLGVAEQRSLLAD